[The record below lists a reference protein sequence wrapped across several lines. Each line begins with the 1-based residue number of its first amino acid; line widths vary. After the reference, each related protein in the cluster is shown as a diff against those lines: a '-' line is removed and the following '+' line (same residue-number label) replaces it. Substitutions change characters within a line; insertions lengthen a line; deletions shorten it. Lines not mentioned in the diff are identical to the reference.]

1 MYKRIRELREMNNLT
16 QTECAKKVYIS
27 KNSYIRYESGERMIP
42 LDIAVLLAKTYD
54 VSIDYIAGLT
64 NEDKPYKKGVN

>member
-1 MYKRIRELREMNNLT
+1 MYTRIRELREKNELT
-16 QTECAKKVYIS
+16 QVECAKKIFVS

-42 LDIAVLLAKTYD
+42 LDVAIQLAKIFN

-64 NEDKPYKKGVN
+64 NDKRKFW